1 MTQTCDPNRGDKI
14 IVHVDPDLKDLVPGF
29 LKNRR
34 KDVKSLVAAVE
45 RSDYE
50 TIEALGHTMKGDG
63 GGYGFHAITDIGGGL
78 RRRHRTR
85 ISKRSESG
93 SNSFLSTWRVWR
105 SCTNRPAHRGTWAL
119 TLSSRVVNRPA
130 LQDA

>member
-63 GGYGFHAITDIGGGL
+63 GGYGFHAITDIG
-78 RRRHRTR
+78 
-85 ISKRSESG
+85 ESLEKAA
-93 SNSFLSTWRVWR
+93 SNKNLQEIRKWVKQLSVYLE
-105 SCTNRPAHRGTWAL
+105 S
-119 TLSSRVVNRPA
+119 VEIVYK
-130 LQDA
+130 

>member
-63 GGYGFHAITDIGGGL
+63 GGYGFHAITDIGGSL
-78 RRRHRTR
+78 EKAAIDENLQEIRKWVKQL
-85 ISKRSESG
+85 SVYLES
-93 SNSFLSTWRVWR
+93 VEI
-105 SCTNRPAHRGTWAL
+105 
-119 TLSSRVVNRPA
+119 VYK
-130 LQDA
+130 

>member
-14 IVHVDPDLKDLVPGF
+14 IVHVDPDLKELVPGL

-63 GGYGFHAITDIGGGL
+63 GGYGFHAITDIGGSL
-78 RRRHRTR
+78 EKAASNKNLQEIRKWVKQL
-85 ISKRSESG
+85 SVYLES
-93 SNSFLSTWRVWR
+93 VEI
-105 SCTNRPAHRGTWAL
+105 
-119 TLSSRVVNRPA
+119 VYK
-130 LQDA
+130 

>member
-14 IVHVDPDLKDLVPGF
+14 IVHVDPDLKELVPGF

-63 GGYGFHAITDIGGGL
+63 GGYGFHAITDIGGSL
-78 RRRHRTR
+78 EKAAIDENLQEIRKWVKQL
-85 ISKRSESG
+85 SVYLES
-93 SNSFLSTWRVWR
+93 VEI
-105 SCTNRPAHRGTWAL
+105 
-119 TLSSRVVNRPA
+119 VYK
-130 LQDA
+130 

>member
-14 IVHVDPDLKDLVPGF
+14 IVHVDPDLKELVPGF
-29 LKNRR
+29 LKNRQ

-63 GGYGFHAITDIGGGL
+63 GGYGFHAITDIGGSL
-78 RRRHRTR
+78 EKAAIDENLQEIRKWVKQL
-85 ISKRSESG
+85 SVYLES
-93 SNSFLSTWRVWR
+93 VEI
-105 SCTNRPAHRGTWAL
+105 
-119 TLSSRVVNRPA
+119 VYK
-130 LQDA
+130 